1 MIRDH
6 RPYYLK
12 RAYLAFETFYAN
24 WFLRPQLTHLG
35 KELTIFQPWNI
46 VIFGDPI
53 RIGDY
58 ANIICSSDYKVRLSI
73 WSTEKTVPG
82 ITIGNY
88 CLICPGVRISA
99 ACQIEI
105 GDNCMLAAGV
115 YITDADW
122 HDIYDRTA
130 PGVYAPVVLEDN
142 VWIGDRAT
150 ICKGVTIGKNS
161 IVGAGSVVVSDVEP
175 NTIVGGNPARTIK
188 QLDPDRELTKRHDW
202 FLKPSGINE
211 EIDALDRKMLHGN
224 TFFGWLRSV
233 VWPRPGD

>member
-12 RAYLAFETFYAN
+12 RAYLAFETLYAN
-24 WFLRPQLTHLG
+24 WFLRPQLAHLG
-35 KELTIFQPWNI
+35 TDPTIFQPWNA
-46 VIFGDPI
+46 VMFGGPI
-53 RIGDY
+53 RIGNY

-73 WSTEKTVPG
+73 WSKEKNVPG
-82 ITIGNY
+82 ITIGDY

-99 ACQIEI
+99 ADKIHI

-130 PGVYAPVVLEDN
+130 AGASAPVILKDN
-142 VWIGDRAT
+142 VWVGDRAT
-150 ICKGVTIGKNS
+150 VCKGVTIGENS

-175 NTIVGGNPARTIK
+175 NTVVAGNPAKTIK
-188 QLDPDRELTKRHDW
+188 HLDTQRGFIKRNDW
-202 FLKPSGINE
+202 FLNPSALNK
-211 EIDALDRKMLHGN
+211 EIDDLDRKMLQGN
-224 TFFGWLRSV
+224 TFFGWLRSL
-233 VWPRPGD
+233 VWPKPGD